1 MRSLLEKDGEIL
13 MHMLH
18 AVVLNEGDRTV
29 TSLTIS
35 LPILKVLPIP
45 VSLHD
50 ARGKGICEPE
60 EAGIARCKGRE
71 RR

>member
-1 MRSLLEKDGEIL
+1 MRSLLEKDGKIL
-13 MHMLH
+13 IHMLH
-18 AVVLNEGDRTV
+18 AVVLNEGDLTV
-29 TSLTIS
+29 TLLAIS
-35 LPILKVLPIP
+35 PLILKVLPIP

-50 ARGKGICEPE
+50 TRGKGICEPE

>member
-1 MRSLLEKDGEIL
+1 MRSLLEKYEEIL
-13 MHMLH
+13 MDMLH
-18 AVVLNEGDRTV
+18 AVVLIEGDRTV
-29 TSLTIS
+29 TSLAIS
-35 LPILKVLPIP
+35 PPILKVLPIP

-50 ARGKGICEPE
+50 TRGKGTCASE

>member
-29 TSLTIS
+29 TSLAIS
-35 LPILKVLPIP
+35 PLILKVLPIP

-50 ARGKGICEPE
+50 ARGKGICESE
-60 EAGIARCKGRE
+60 EAGIPRCKGRE

>member
-1 MRSLLEKDGEIL
+1 MRSLLEKDGKIL
-13 MHMLH
+13 IHILH

-29 TSLTIS
+29 TSLAIS
-35 LPILKVLPIP
+35 SPILKVLPIP

-50 ARGKGICEPE
+50 AKGKGIGESE